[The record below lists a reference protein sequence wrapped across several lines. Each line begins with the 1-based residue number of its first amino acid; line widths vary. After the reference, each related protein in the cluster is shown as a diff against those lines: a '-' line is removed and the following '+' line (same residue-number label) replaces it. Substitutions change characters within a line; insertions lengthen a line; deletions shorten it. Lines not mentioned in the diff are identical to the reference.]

1 MDVSIFIPV
10 YKESDQLAGMLN
22 ELSSQNV
29 SKEIFVTVD
38 QPTDAFS
45 EKIEQLENETVQ
57 FIVNKERVGK
67 ANALNSTVKLSTGKV
82 LLFLDSD
89 VGIPNDPDY
98 LRKIV
103 MEMQHADV
111 LDIKKKVTKDKSFLS
126 KMAYYE
132 YLTFNISS
140 WLASRYM
147 HKCPAV
153 NGAAFAIKRE
163 MFEKVHGFRKV
174 VAEDIDIATRSFL
187 EDGSFAYSHDVEV
200 KNEVHSD
207 WRKWFTQR
215 RRWAIGQALW
225 LKDWYKPLA
234 KRFVKKPQIFL
245 PSLFFLYPSVAVF
258 FLSAVV
264 PSLWMY
270 NSLLVFS
277 LFLSV
282 KFNIALPIFLL
293 SLGTADVLK
302 ILLISMS
309 GFAITAAVF
318 YGFSRKLGFNQ
329 IKLHELF
336 VYYFFYSS
344 IWMVIIV
351 IGHIQV
357 FALGKKAGPG
367 WKT

>member
-1 MDVSIFIPV
+1 MDISIFIPV
-10 YKESDQLAGMLN
+10 YKESNQLAGMLK
-22 ELSSQNV
+22 ELGSQNV

-38 QPTDAFS
+38 QPTDSFF
-45 EKIEQLENETVQ
+45 EKIGQLENKSTQ
-57 FIVNKERVGK
+57 FIVNKERIGK
-67 ANALNSTVKLSTGKV
+67 ANVLNSTVKLSSGKV

-103 MEMQHADV
+103 MEMQHNDV
-111 LDIKKKVTKDKSFLS
+111 LDIKKTVIKDKSFLS

-132 YLTFNISS
+132 YFTFNISA

-163 MFEKVHGFRKV
+163 IFEKVHGFRKV
-174 VAEDIDIATRSFL
+174 VAEDIDIATRAFL
-187 EDGSFAYSHDVEV
+187 EESSFAYSHEVEV

-225 LKDWYKPLA
+225 LKDWYKPLGR
-234 KRFVKKPQIFL
+234 RFIKKPQIFL
-245 PSLFFLYPSVAVF
+245 PSLFFLYPSIAVF
-258 FLSAVV
+258 VLSAVI

-270 NSLLVFS
+270 NSMLVFS

-293 SLGTADVLK
+293 SLATADVLK
-302 ILLISMS
+302 ILLISLS
-309 GFAITAAVF
+309 GFALTAAVF
-318 YGFSRKLGFNQ
+318 YGFSRKLGFQ

-336 VYYFFYSS
+336 VYYFFYST

-357 FALGKKAGPG
+357 LALGKKAAPD
-367 WKT
+367 WRT

>member
-1 MDVSIFIPV
+1 VDISIFIPV

-22 ELSSQNV
+22 ELSTQNV

-38 QPTDAFS
+38 QPTYAFC
-45 EKIEQLENETVQ
+45 EKIWQLENEKVH
-57 FIVNKERVGK
+57 FIVNRERVGK
-67 ANALNSTVKLSTGKV
+67 ANALNSTVKLSCGKV

-89 VGIPNDPDY
+89 VGIPKDPDY

-103 MEMQHADV
+103 MEMQHTDV
-111 LDIKKKVTKDKSFLS
+111 LDIKKKVIRDKSFLS

-132 YLTFNISS
+132 YFTFNISA

-163 MFEKVHGFRKV
+163 IFEKVHGFRKV
-174 VAEDIDIATRSFL
+174 VAEDIDIATRAFL
-187 EDGSFAYSHDVEV
+187 EESSFSYSHDVEV
-200 KNEVHSD
+200 ENEVHSD

-258 FLSAVV
+258 LLSAVI

-282 KFNIALPIFLL
+282 KFNIALPIFLF
-293 SLGTADVLK
+293 SLATADVLK
-302 ILLISMS
+302 ILFISMS
-309 GFAITAAVF
+309 GFALTAAVF
-318 YGFSRKLGFNQ
+318 YGFSRKLGFH
-329 IKLHELF
+329 IKIHELF
-336 VYYFFYSS
+336 VYYFFYST

-357 FALGKKAGPG
+357 LTLGKKAAPG
-367 WKT
+367 WQT